1 MAVRRSEHSHMLGP
15 KCTNMSLAS
24 NLMAGSFDMEIL
36 REMTH
41 EMIQDMQAF
50 SESSKGSIT
59 GISDDFKAQAA
70 TDERDKK

>member
-1 MAVRRSEHSHMLGP
+1 MLGP
-15 KCTNMSLAS
+15 RCTNMSLAS
-24 NLMAGSFDMEIL
+24 NLTAGSFDMEIL

-59 GISDDFKAQAA
+59 AISDDFKAQAA